1 MLRHISAGEPNSKRH
16 IMNPFE
22 QMNTFWGNIQASI
35 NSFGPKLLAAIA
47 LLVVA
52 YLVAR
57 ALAYAA
63 QYLIERTNLG
73 AKSIA
78 KDQKLGQSIGA
89 ALFWTTMLI
98 AAPLVLD
105 KLGMTGLLLPMQGM
119 AQKFLDFVP
128 NIVGA
133 GLIFGIGWV
142 VAMVARRAVTS
153 VLEAVQAD
161 DVAKRAGLAAVTGD
175 TGISKAIGALV
186 FTLLIIPIAIAA
198 LDTLNIQSISGPA
211 KQMLQGFL
219 DAIPNIFAAAVVLLL
234 SYLIAKF
241 ASEALN
247 NLLPS
252 TGFDMIGHRL
262 GLTEDLFGGMG
273 LSAVAGWIAFV
284 AIMLFGMVEAAKLLN
299 FSIVSNTLAQLV
311 NLGGRVLL
319 GSIIIGFGVVAAD
332 LVYTALNKS
341 KDAKMAAAPLKIAI
355 IVLAAAMG
363 LGQMGLANE
372 IINTAFTAI
381 IGALAVGAA
390 IAIGWGGKDTAARL
404 LDKWTRNL

>member
-1 MLRHISAGEPNSKRH
+1 MNFEDMNS
-16 IMNPFE
+16 
-22 QMNTFWGNIQASI
+22 FWGQIQNTIAS
-35 NSFGPKLLAAIA
+35 SGPPILKALAWLA
-47 LLVVA
+47 LA
-52 YLVAR
+52 YVLAR
-57 ALAYAA
+57 LLAYAA
-63 QYLIERTNLG
+63 QYLIERTSFG
-73 AKSIA
+73 AKE
-78 KDQKLGQSIGA
+78 KDAKLGETVGA

-98 AAPLVLD
+98 SAPFI
-105 KLGMTGLLLPMQGM
+105 LGQLGRADVVAPMTGM
-119 AQKFLDFVP
+119 AQKFLEFIP
-128 NIVGA
+128 NMVGA
-133 GLIFGIGWV
+133 ALIFGIGWL
-142 VAMVARRAVTS
+142 VATVAKRAVTS

-161 DVAKRAGLAAVTGD
+161 DMAKRAGLANVTGE

-186 FTLLIIPIAIAA
+186 FTLIIIPIAIAA
-198 LDTLNIQSISGPA
+198 LDALNIQSISGPA
-211 KQMLQGFL
+211 KTMLQGFL

-262 GLTEDLFGGMG
+262 GITDEILGGST
-273 LSAVAGWIAFV
+273 LSTVAGWIAFI

-299 FSIVSNTLAQLV
+299 FSIVSSTLTQLV
-311 NLGGRVLL
+311 GLGGRVLL
-319 GSIIIGFGVVAAD
+319 GSVIIGFGVIIAD
-332 LVYTALNKS
+332 LVATALGKS
-341 KDAKMAAAPLKIAI
+341 RDAKMAALPLKIAI

>member
-1 MLRHISAGEPNSKRH
+1 
-16 IMNPFE
+16 MNPFE
-22 QMNTFWGNIQASI
+22 QMNTFWGNIQNAI
-35 NSFGPKLLAAIA
+35 ASFGPRLLAALAWLAI
-47 LLVVA
+47 A

-57 ALAYAA
+57 ALAYGA
-63 QYLIERTNLG
+63 QYVIERTNLG
-73 AKSIA
+73 ARTIA
-78 KDQKLGQSIGA
+78 KEQKLGESVGA

-98 AAPLVLD
+98 SAPLI
-105 KLGMTGLLLPMQGM
+105 LGQLGRADLLAPMQGM

-142 VAMVARRAVTS
+142 VATVARRAVTS

-161 DVAKRAGLAAVTGD
+161 DVVKRAGLANVTGE

-211 KQMLQGFL
+211 KTMLQGFL

-252 TGFDMIGHRL
+252 TGFDMVGLRL
-262 GLTEDLFGGMG
+262 GLTEDIFGGTS
-273 LSAVAGWIAFV
+273 LSAVAGWIAFL

-299 FSIVSNTLAQLV
+299 FSIVSDTLAQLV

-319 GSIIIGFGVVAAD
+319 GSIIIGFGVIIAD
-332 LVYTALNKS
+332 LVATAVSKS
-341 KDAKMAAAPLKIAI
+341 RDAKMAATPLKIAI
-355 IVLAAAMG
+355 IILAAAMG

-404 LDKWTRNL
+404 LNKWTQHL

>member
-1 MLRHISAGEPNSKRH
+1 
-16 IMNPFE
+16 MNPFE
-22 QMNTFWGNIQASI
+22 QMNTFWGNIQTAVA
-35 NSFGPKLLAAIA
+35 SFGPRLLAALAWLAIA
-47 LLVVA
+47 
-52 YLVAR
+52 YIVAR
-57 ALAYAA
+57 ALAYGA
-63 QYLIERTNLG
+63 QYVIERTNLG
-73 AKSIA
+73 AKSLA
-78 KDQKLGQSIGA
+78 RDQKLGESVGA

-98 AAPLVLD
+98 SAPLI
-105 KLGMTGLLLPMQGM
+105 LGQLGRSDLLAPMQGM

-142 VAMVARRAVTS
+142 VATVARRAVTS

-161 DVAKRAGLAAVTGD
+161 DVAKRAGLGNVTGE
-175 TGISKAIGALV
+175 TGISKAVGVLV
-186 FTLLIIPIAIAA
+186 FTLLIIPIAIAS

-211 KQMLQGFL
+211 KTMLQGFL

-262 GLTEDLFGGMG
+262 GLTEEIFGGLS
-273 LSAVAGWIAFV
+273 LSAVAGWIAFI

-299 FSIVSNTLAQLV
+299 FSIVSDTLAQLV
-311 NLGGRVLL
+311 SLGGRVLL
-319 GSIIIGFGVVAAD
+319 GSIIIGFGVIIAD
-332 LVYTALNKS
+332 LVATAVS
-341 KDAKMAAAPLKIAI
+341 RSRDAKMAATPLKIAI

-404 LDKWTRNL
+404 LAKWTQNL

>member
-1 MLRHISAGEPNSKRH
+1 
-16 IMNPFE
+16 MNPFE
-22 QMNTFWGNIQASI
+22 NMNTFWGNIQ
-35 NSFGPKLLAAIA
+35 NAIA
-47 LLVVA
+47 SSGVPILKALLWLGVA

-63 QYLIERTNLG
+63 QYLIERTTFG
-73 AKSIA
+73 AKTIA
-78 KDQKLGQSIGA
+78 KDQKLGESVGA

-98 AAPLVLD
+98 SAPLI
-105 KLGMTGLLLPMQGM
+105 LGQLGRADLLAPMQGM

-142 VAMVARRAVTS
+142 VATVAKRAVTS

-161 DVAKRAGLAAVTGD
+161 DVAKRAGLANVTGE
-175 TGISKAIGALV
+175 TGISNAIGALV

-211 KQMLQGFL
+211 KTMLQGFL

-247 NLLPS
+247 KLLPS

-262 GLTEDLFGGMG
+262 GLTDDIFGGSS
-273 LSAVAGWIAFV
+273 LSVVAGWVAFI

-319 GSIIIGFGVVAAD
+319 GSVIIGFGVIIAD
-332 LVYTALNKS
+332 LVATALNKS
-341 KDAKMAAAPLKIAI
+341 RDAKMASAPLRIAI

-404 LDKWTRNL
+404 LEKWTQNL

>member
-1 MLRHISAGEPNSKRH
+1 
-16 IMNPFE
+16 MNPFE
-22 QMNTFWGNIQASI
+22 QMNTFWENLQGS
-35 NSFGPKLLAAIA
+35 LAVYGARLFWAVMA
-47 LLVVA
+47 LGLA

-57 ALAYAA
+57 ALAYGA
-63 QYLIERTNLG
+63 QYIIDRSKLG
-73 AKSIA
+73 EKSIA
-78 KDQKLGQSIGA
+78 KDQRLGESVGA

-98 AAPLVLD
+98 SAPFVLGQ
-105 KLGMTGLLLPMQGM
+105 LGRTDLLAPMQGM

-133 GLIFGIGWV
+133 GLFFGIGWV
-142 VAMVARRAVTS
+142 IATVARRAVTS

-161 DVAKRAGLAAVTGD
+161 DLAKRAGLANVTGE

-186 FTLLIIPIAIAA
+186 FTLIIIPISIAA
-198 LDTLNIQSISGPA
+198 LDALQIQSISGPA
-211 KQMLQGFL
+211 KQMLQGFF
-219 DAIPNIFAAAVVLLL
+219 DAIPNIFASAVVLLL
-234 SYLIAKF
+234 SYLIARF

-262 GLTEDLFGGMG
+262 GLTDDVFGGTS
-273 LSAVAGWIAFV
+273 LSTVAGWVAFI
-284 AIMLFGMVEAAKLLN
+284 AIMLFGMGEAAKLLN
-299 FSIVSNTLAQLV
+299 FSIVSDTLAQLV
-311 NLGGRVLL
+311 ALGGRVLL
-319 GSIIIGFGVVAAD
+319 GSVIIGFGVIIAD
-332 LVYTALNKS
+332 LVATALSKS
-341 KDAKMAAAPLKIAI
+341 RDAKMAATPLKIAI

-390 IAIGWGGKDTAARL
+390 IAIGWGGKDTAGRL
-404 LDKWTRNL
+404 LEKWTRNL